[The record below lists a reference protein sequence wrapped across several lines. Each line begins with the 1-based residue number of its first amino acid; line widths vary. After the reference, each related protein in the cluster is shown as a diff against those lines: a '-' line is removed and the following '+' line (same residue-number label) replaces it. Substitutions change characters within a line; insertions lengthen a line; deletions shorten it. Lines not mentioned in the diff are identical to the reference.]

1 MKKMLILLSHQLT
14 DAQKEDLQNMCYEPV
29 FMTESEKAIWSQI
42 TPETLTEDVEA
53 ILNAHQFD
61 DCVAQGHMGAVAHVL
76 KTVGFNHCYY
86 AHTVRDGV
94 VEVKRADGTV
104 VKTTNFKHVKFLQY

>member
-14 DAQKEDLQNMCYEPV
+14 DAQIEDLQNMGYEPV
-29 FMTESEKAIWSQI
+29 FMTEDEKAVWSQI
-42 TPETLTEDVEA
+42 TPETLTESVEG

-61 DCVAQGHMGAVAHVL
+61 DCIAQGHMGAVAHVL
-76 KTVGFNHCYY
+76 KTIGFDRCYY

-94 VEVKRADGTV
+94 VETRRPDGTV
-104 VKTTNFKHVKFLQY
+104 TKTANFKHVKFLQY